1 MDSSFQH
8 NKAHGYL
15 NSALSLSVSLILLI
29 PNLVHGAESIY
40 EQKIQQAGNG
50 NYRPFLIY
58 VQRYQQHRA
67 LNAEQVADWLQVA
80 LWAGDDRDVIHLWQR
95 YQVYMPLPARGLAA
109 AAQAARNLQQWQ
121 TALLLWQQALTLAPN
136 KDDYRIGYIKTLADA
151 RQDTLALEAARGLLA
166 ESPTPAHRQTLAYV
180 YQQQGKEWD
189 RLLNDTLALT
199 QNSRDSALLS
209 EWVTALSRNRVDT
222 PAQRHAS
229 EAKLSPAQQRQ
240 LDLNAVAE
248 IVRLAVLPT
257 RTERERYHLA
267 QQALSRYEALLT
279 RWKNNPDAQMDILRA
294 RIDRLGALYAN
305 ADYPGVTHEYLALA
319 AAHQA
324 IPDWAIGWVISA
336 YLEQQDVAAAQTLL
350 ARYPG
355 YVPDAED
362 EQNELFFSLLDTGQ
376 YPAARQYVDR
386 VMQHAPWA
394 RYNPGDP
401 SAQPNDLWLIGQ
413 SLNVQYLT
421 ASNALAQAQTLAR
434 QLADSAPGN
443 QGLQID
449 YATVLQ
455 ARGQPRS
462 AERRLKMAEALEPTN
477 IALESQ
483 QAYIAM
489 DLHEWRQMDL
499 LTDDVIARTPKDR
512 SAQKLARMRDIQ
524 HFSELRVNA
533 TKGLYSDNPISGSR
547 DLSWDATL
555 YGPPMAD
562 SWRPFAGTRFAQGH
576 FDEGNGSAH
585 HLFGGLEWRPRDFRG
600 EIELSS
606 NHFHGGSKPGGRI
619 IGEYRPVD
627 SWQFGGEL
635 ERISRSTPLRAL
647 RNGISA
653 NRAAASVH
661 WYQNEQ
667 RNYRLSAAYSDFSDG
682 NRRQEYNIT
691 GEERIWQRPSMTLT
705 LGPEISTSTNSRA
718 DTLYYNPSRD
728 LATAASLTL
737 DHEMYRHYD
746 TLWSQQILA
755 GGGVYWQKQQSPG
768 AITLLGY
775 GQRIQ
780 WNNVLDTGLML
791 NWDKRPYDGKRE
803 SNLAV
808 TFDAT
813 LRF

>member
-189 RLLNDTLALT
+189 RLLNDTVALT

-279 RWKNNPDAQMDILRA
+279 RWKNNPDAQLDILRA

-336 YLEQQDVAAAQTLL
+336 YLEQHDVAAAQTLL

-421 ASNALAQAQTLAR
+421 ASNTLAQAQTLAR

-483 QAYIAM
+483 QGYIAM
-489 DLHEWRQMDL
+489 DLHEW
-499 LTDDVIARTPKDR
+499 
-512 SAQKLARMRDIQ
+512 
-524 HFSELRVNA
+524 
-533 TKGLYSDNPISGSR
+533 
-547 DLSWDATL
+547 
-555 YGPPMAD
+555 
-562 SWRPFAGTRFAQGH
+562 
-576 FDEGNGSAH
+576 
-585 HLFGGLEWRPRDFRG
+585 
-600 EIELSS
+600 
-606 NHFHGGSKPGGRI
+606 
-619 IGEYRPVD
+619 
-627 SWQFGGEL
+627 
-635 ERISRSTPLRAL
+635 
-647 RNGISA
+647 
-653 NRAAASVH
+653 
-661 WYQNEQ
+661 
-667 RNYRLSAAYSDFSDG
+667 
-682 NRRQEYNIT
+682 
-691 GEERIWQRPSMTLT
+691 
-705 LGPEISTSTNSRA
+705 
-718 DTLYYNPSRD
+718 
-728 LATAASLTL
+728 
-737 DHEMYRHYD
+737 
-746 TLWSQQILA
+746 
-755 GGGVYWQKQQSPG
+755 
-768 AITLLGY
+768 
-775 GQRIQ
+775 
-780 WNNVLDTGLML
+780 
-791 NWDKRPYDGKRE
+791 
-803 SNLAV
+803 
-808 TFDAT
+808 
-813 LRF
+813 